1 MDGTRGTEGPGSS
14 PDSER
19 PIWLRCA
26 LPASVLVFFSGCW
39 SASPPDR
46 VYDAPPQDSLAAVI
60 RNVRAGEDAAA
71 LAGAVAAAAR
81 IAPEQ
86 LDGKLR
92 DAMTHAL
99 ALSINAEDSVLADLA
114 SVLEE
119 ALGAVWTREELTAT
133 MREIPSEAGSPTAR
147 QTVAARLVGRVE
159 AGEAGDDL
167 LAAMAAAFTSIG
179 SDHYTMYGIRDEVA
193 AAWAKHHSAEE
204 FADFIRAIVTGTER
218 PEAAAAAHVLAHGRY
233 WGTPPA
239 GVDSTGVIHPG
250 IRAALVEALG
260 HLNEIENSRERE
272 RNRLETIGD
281 RAGLDALWAAGRER
295 SWASR
300 DLRRTV
306 AWAVWAMS
314 DPATIDV
321 LADARETRHSLRPFG
336 GAAVPVILAA
346 LTGPSAYRDQ
356 IIGLLSDLTWLAGEG
371 EIPEGS
377 AGAVATTLQGFLS
390 GETLRAMQIVDSQGV
405 VLSGAID
412 LAVVLGDV
420 GALRSVHRL
429 AADPAEMVRAGV
441 AAGNAGVLV
450 ADVREKIDWTP
461 PAMSQAEIAAEL
473 RRVPLGSR
481 ETLAQIEAARLAAQ
495 IEPELVSDAL
505 RAVAIEALDH
515 TRRAGVNPNDWYRVQ
530 SVLAD
535 WLRGGFTPAGAV
547 AAIRAVGEGRYG
559 AEQALAIEYA
569 RRLRGDAGEDL
580 RLAVIAALEH
590 VNDVPVGEQ
599 SWSTSPVVRLQW
611 DLAIA
616 AGALEDRRGIPAI
629 ARSGW
634 GFSCNTHMTGDFSI
648 DIARAILAAIAEPD
662 PPPRRVS
669 AGLGDLAVLLVG
681 NDRTRDIPDELVAEI
696 VAAARG
702 YLDGTSMEGLSSVGP
717 GLRRGIVRS
726 AIFLA
731 AVVDEPELVALAE
744 RLAADP
750 AVVAALGV
758 TDPDHIESLRDYA
771 RERLAERPILSL
783 GDC

>member
-1 MDGTRGTEGPGSS
+1 M
-14 PDSER
+14 
-19 PIWLRCA
+19 
-26 LPASVLVFFSGCW
+26 
-39 SASPPDR
+39 
-46 VYDAPPQDSLAAVI
+46 
-60 RNVRAGEDAAA
+60 AG
-71 LAGAVAAAAR
+71 AAAAAAG

-92 DAMTHAL
+92 DAMPHAL
-99 ALSINAEDSVLADLA
+99 ALSINAEDSVLADIG
-114 SVLEE
+114 SILEE

-133 MREIPSEAGSPTAR
+133 MREIPSETGLPTAR
-147 QTVAARLVGRVE
+147 QTVAARLVGRLQ

-167 LAAMAAAFTSIG
+167 RTAMAEAFTSIG

-193 AAWAKHHSAEE
+193 AAWAKHHTAEE
-204 FADFIRAIVTGTER
+204 FADFIRAIATGTER

-239 GVDSTGVIHPG
+239 GVDSTGVTHPG

-260 HLNEIENSRERE
+260 HLNEIENSGERE
-272 RNRLETIGD
+272 RNRLEAIGD

-295 SWASR
+295 SWARR

-306 AWAVWAMS
+306 AWAVWAMR
-314 DPATIDV
+314 DPATIRV

-346 LTGPSAYRDQ
+346 LTGTHAHRDQ
-356 IIGLLSDLTWLAGEG
+356 IIGLLSDLTWLAEEN

-377 AGAVATTLQGFLS
+377 AEAVAATVQGFLN
-390 GETLRAMQIVDSQGV
+390 GETLRAMQIADPQGI

-412 LAVVLGDV
+412 LAVALGDSD
-420 GALRSVHRL
+420 ALRMVDRL
-429 AADPAEMVRAGV
+429 AADPVEMIRAGV
-441 AAGNAGVLV
+441 AARDVDVLV
-450 ADVREKIDWTP
+450 ADVRGKIGWAP
-461 PAMSQAEIAAEL
+461 PARSQAEIAAEL
-473 RRVPLGSR
+473 RTVPFGSR

-505 RAVAIEALDH
+505 RAVVIEALDH
-515 TRRAGVNPNDWYRVQ
+515 TRRAGANPNDWYRVR
-530 SVLAD
+530 SALRD
-535 WLRGGFTPAGAV
+535 WLLAGFTPASAI
-547 AAIRAVGEGRYG
+547 AAIRAVAEGRYG
-559 AEQALAIEYA
+559 AEQVLAAEFA

-590 VNDVPVGEQ
+590 VNDVPVDEE
-599 SWSTSPVVRLQW
+599 SWSTSPVVPLQW
-611 DLAIA
+611 ALADA
-616 AGALEDRRGIPAI
+616 VGAMEDPRGIPAI
-629 ARSGW
+629 ARSGG
-634 GFSCNTHMTGDFSI
+634 GFSCNTHMPGDFSV

-662 PPPRRVS
+662 PPLRRVS

-702 YLDGTSMEGLSSVGP
+702 YLDGTSMEGLSAVGP
-717 GLRRGIVRS
+717 GLRHGIVRS

-744 RLAADP
+744 GLAADP

-758 TDPDHIESLRDYA
+758 TDPDHIDSLRDYA
-771 RERLAERPILSL
+771 RERLAERPILTL